1 MKGEQKERWL
11 QLCEQAAV
19 EQDAEKLLALIQE
32 INRILEEKELRLKRG
47 VARPAETRAM
57 EGLGG
62 VEPPT

>member
-47 VARPAETRAM
+47 V
-57 EGLGG
+57 
-62 VEPPT
+62 EPPGGD

>member
-47 VARPAETRAM
+47 VERP
-57 EGLGG
+57 GG
-62 VEPPT
+62 D